1 MAGVLLGPIRL
12 LVDHRVP
19 GSRGGPTLRVLREQD
34 GRELLRFD
42 CFVEDAHWHLDPS
55 GRDEVTPLPPSLDSL
70 EWSLTELRAD
80 LVGYLDRAGFPIA
93 LDRGEVESALA
104 RIEPGLRN
112 PPAPLDDLDVS
123 LLRQRG
129 GEKWALY
136 PEDVLPLWVADM
148 DFPVAKPIERL
159 IQRGLDLGDLGYPLH
174 PRPTRVPA
182 VFARRA
188 EERFGWS
195 VEPRNVELITDVVQ
209 GLYVAL
215 HQFSAEG
222 EGVVVQTPIYPPFLA
237 AVREMRRTLVENPL
251 MPADHG
257 YTVDLEGLRQGVD
270 GETRILLLCSPH
282 NPSGRVFRR
291 RELEG
296 IAEIALARGL
306 LVVSDEIHADLV
318 YSGSHHHIPFAS
330 LAPEVEARTITLT
343 SASKPFNI
351 AGLRCAVAI
360 FGSPEL
366 RKRFLEFPR
375 HLRGGLG
382 SFGIA
387 ASEAAWRHSQ
397 PWLDEVLAYL
407 EANRELVA
415 EFAAAQ
421 LPAIRQF
428 RPEATY
434 LAWLDCREL
443 GLEPS
448 PYQFFLKRAKVAL
461 SDGAAFGEP
470 GRGFVRLNFATSR
483 RILRLALERMAEA
496 LRERPA

>member
-1 MAGVLLGPIRL
+1 MHGVAVGAIRL
-12 LVDHRVP
+12 VVDHRAS
-19 GSRGGPTLRVLREQD
+19 GALGGPTLRVVRNQD

-42 CFVEDAHWHLDPS
+42 CFVQGAHWHLDPP
-55 GRDEVTPLPPSLDSL
+55 GRDEITQLPPSVDSL
-70 EWSLTELRAD
+70 EWTLAELRVKLA
-80 LVGYLDRAGFPIA
+80 GHLDEAGFPVS
-93 LDRGEVESALA
+93 LDEAELASALA
-104 RIEPGLRN
+104 RLEPGLRN
-112 PPAPLDDLDVS
+112 PPTQLDDLDVP
-123 LLRQRG
+123 LLRQRS

-148 DFPVAKPIERL
+148 DFPVATPIQRL
-159 IQRGLDLGDLGYPLH
+159 IQRGLDLGDLGYPMH
-174 PRPTRVPA
+174 PRPTRLPS

-195 VEPRNVELITDVVQ
+195 VEARRVELITDVVQ

-215 HQFSAEG
+215 QQFTAEG

-251 MPADHG
+251 VVADGG
-257 YTVDLEGLRQGVD
+257 YSVDLDGLRDVID
-270 GETRILLLCSPH
+270 ERTRVILLCNPH

-291 RELEG
+291 EELEG
-296 IAEIALARGL
+296 IAGVALARDL
-306 LVVSDEIHADLV
+306 VVVSDEIHADLV
-318 YSGSHHHIPFAS
+318 FQGSRHIPFAS
-330 LAPEVEARTITLT
+330 LSPEIEARTITLS

-360 FGSPEL
+360 FGSDEL
-366 RKRFLEFPR
+366 QKRFLGCPR

-382 SFGIA
+382 GLGIA
-387 ASEAAWRHSQ
+387 ASEVAWRHCQ

-407 EANRELVA
+407 DANRQLLA
-415 EFAAAQ
+415 DFTAAQ
-421 LPAIRQF
+421 LPGVRHF

-434 LAWLDCREL
+434 LAWLDCREA

-448 PYQFFLKRAKVAL
+448 PYQFFLSRAKLAL
-461 SDGAAFGEP
+461 SDGAAFGSP

-483 RILRLALERMAEA
+483 RILSEALERMAEA